1 MKYDVSILVPVYNV
15 SKFIERCL
23 HTLFGQTYSNIQ
35 YVFVDDCSPDDSVE
49 IIQKVLLQYPLRRKD
64 VKIVKHKNNR
74 GLAAARNTGVEN
86 AEGEYILHMDSDDYA
101 ELNMV
106 EEMFSE
112 AKKQNADTVVSD
124 FFLQWEKSTKY
135 IHQVFSTDKDQYIE
149 MLLNSS
155 AMPAIWNKMF
165 RRDIYLE
172 NRISAIEGIN
182 VGEDFSVT
190 PKLIYHS
197 ENIVKVNKAF
207 VHYVQYNEGS
217 YTKKISE
224 TNIKDIL
231 VVINHLDKYFSKIP
245 ESKKMI
251 SALKTGKLKK
261 KLEFIKNIDIDRLS
275 IVLKMFPESI
285 DEDIKNKLNFF
296 DRLLVDLSS
305 RNVSLLRVVIY
316 IYKKIFSIAQFVKRR

>member
-1 MKYDVSILVPVYNV
+1 MKYDVSVLVPVYNV
-15 SKFIERCL
+15 SKFIERCV
-23 HTLFGQTYSNIQ
+23 HSLFSQTYDSIQ
-35 YVFVDDCSPDDSVE
+35 FIFVDDCSPDNSFE
-49 IIQKVLLQYPLRRKD
+49 ILQRILLQYPLRRKD
-64 VKIVKHKNNR
+64 VKIVKHEKNR

-101 ELNMV
+101 ELDMV
-106 EEMFSE
+106 KEMFSE
-112 AKKQNADTVVSD
+112 AKKQNADAVIAD
-124 FFLQWEKSTKY
+124 FFLQWERSTKY
-135 IHQVFSTDKDQYIE
+135 IDQVFSPDKDQYIE

-165 RRDIYLE
+165 RREIYLK
-172 NRISAIEGIN
+172 NRISAIEGVN

-197 ENIVKVNKAF
+197 ENIVKINKAF

-217 YTKKISE
+217 YTRKISE
-224 TNIKDIL
+224 KNIQDVL
-231 VVINHLDKYFSKIP
+231 VVINHLEKYFSVFP
-245 ESKKMI
+245 QSTKMI
-251 SALKTGKLKK
+251 CALKTGKLKK

-285 DEDIKNKLNFF
+285 DEDIKTELNFF

-305 RNVSLLRVVIY
+305 RNLSLLQVVIY
-316 IYKKIFSIAQFVKRR
+316 IYKKIFSIAQFFKRR